1 MSKLAT
7 TATRPVRVV
16 PEAAPRA
23 TPERLLDAAE
33 RCLRRLGMQR
43 ASMGDVAAAAGMS
56 RGSVYFH
63 FPDREALVRAV
74 LARAAERF
82 VRSSEQAVRS
92 RRTLATQVAEA
103 AVFVRSHMHDEDARP
118 PGDQSDT
125 LLATL
130 LTANLEGMVASW
142 VDFWQPFLAEAAARG
157 EIRPGLDR
165 REAAEWIV
173 RIMLS
178 LAVMPSAVVDLDDPR
193 AVRAFVARYIVHG
206 LIGRNEGA
214 RAPSHPADASRGRGR
229 K

>member
-1 MSKLAT
+1 MSKPATKAATGSRLAI
-7 TATRPVRVV
+7 VRQLR
-16 PEAAPRA
+16 PRA
-23 TPERLLDAAE
+23 TPDRILDAAE
-33 RCLRRLGMQR
+33 QCLGRLGMQR
-43 ASMGDVAAAAGMS
+43 ASMGDVATKAGMS

-82 VRSSEQAVRS
+82 VRSSEKAVRA

-103 AVFVRSHMHDEDARP
+103 AVFIRQNLH
-118 PGDQSDT
+118 GDKFQKMSDGQGDT

-157 EIRPGLDR
+157 EIRPDLDR

-178 LAVMPSAVVDLDDPR
+178 LAVMPSAVVDLDDVS
-193 AVRAFVARYIVHG
+193 AVRGFVSRHIVQG
-206 LIGRNEGA
+206 L
-214 RAPSHPADASRGRGR
+214 APSAGNKQR

>member
-1 MSKLAT
+1 MSKHA
-7 TATRPVRVV
+7 AAARVAHIAAH
-16 PEAAPRA
+16 PAPRA
-23 TPERLLDAAE
+23 TPERILDAAE
-33 RCLRRLGMQR
+33 RCLRRLGVQR

-82 VRSSEQAVRS
+82 VRSSEQAVRT

-103 AVFVRSHMHDEDARP
+103 AVYIRQHMRDGDAP
-118 PGDQSDT
+118 DAAGDQSDT

-130 LTANLEGMVASW
+130 LTANLEGTVASW
-142 VDFWQPFLAEAAARG
+142 IDFWQPFLAEAAARG

-178 LAVMPSAVVDLDDPR
+178 VAVMPSAVIDLDDVR
-193 AVRAFVARYIVHG
+193 AVRGFVSRYIVQG
-206 LIGRNEGA
+206 LAPRAGA
-214 RAPSHPADASRGRGR
+214 ERR